1 MRNRLIF
8 ALLGALAC
16 GLAALMMEP
25 VFRFL
30 SVHRAIDDHETHVL
44 IYRSDIGRRLEQAG
58 AQHGEVEVSL
68 DWSNRNDL
76 DLHVFDPHG
85 FEVFYGQKQSR
96 EGGNLDVDA
105 NMAPPFTRTPV
116 EHIVWPYGRAPI
128 GRYMV
133 VVKHY
138 RNHGDPDP
146 TRYHV
151 EVREHGRVTEYSG
164 SIDPEEQRT
173 VCEFYVGRSAGA
185 FLVFFWPL
193 VRAAIIT
200 GAWGLLLSTLLAA
213 VLIGGQQ
220 WLYRRRYREWLTPP
234 RRVPGIVVGGSQ
246 AGLVAGV
253 FGQLLF
259 SGLEAMGTPMR
270 MALQQGFGWALL
282 GAVMGAGIARRMPN
296 LPRFS
301 ALIAGLLGGVFGCY
315 CYVTTLQT
323 GSDLVGRVTAA
334 AGIGFLIGLMIRLVI
349 EPPEEPE
356 EYEPIEVSLHPMQL
370 RASRGRAVGAMRPPG
385 PS

>member
-1 MRNRLIF
+1 
-8 ALLGALAC
+8 
-16 GLAALMMEP
+16 
-25 VFRFL
+25 
-30 SVHRAIDDHETHVL
+30 
-44 IYRSDIGRRLEQAG
+44 
-58 AQHGEVEVSL
+58 
-68 DWSNRNDL
+68 
-76 DLHVFDPHG
+76 
-85 FEVFYGQKQSR
+85 
-96 EGGNLDVDA
+96 
-105 NMAPPFTRTPV
+105 
-116 EHIVWPYGRAPI
+116 
-128 GRYMV
+128 
-133 VVKHY
+133 
-138 RNHGDPDP
+138 
-146 TRYHV
+146 
-151 EVREHGRVTEYSG
+151 
-164 SIDPEEQRT
+164 
-173 VCEFYVGRSAGA
+173 
-185 FLVFFWPL
+185 VFFWPL

-282 GAVMGAGIARRMPN
+282 GAVMG
-296 LPRFS
+296 
-301 ALIAGLLGGVFGCY
+301 
-315 CYVTTLQT
+315 T